1 MFQLLKGRKKEFV
14 NYLIGPQLNNP
25 LAYLTDLFKK
35 VNDVNL
41 RMQRYQV
48 TNNDADDQVSVIMNK
63 LLLRKKIL
71 LKISIAWFF
80 NTIFNDT
87 FASDY
92 N

>member
-1 MFQLLKGRKKEFV
+1 M
-14 NYLIGPQLNNP
+14 
-25 LAYLTDLFKK
+25 
-35 VNDVNL
+35 NDVNL
-41 RMQRYQV
+41 RIQWYQV
-48 TNNDADDQVSVIMNK
+48 TNNDADEQMSVIMNK
-63 LLLRKKIL
+63 VLLRKKIL